1 MIRHWRSCAAPS
13 RTIDAAI
20 IVEFVGASDF
30 AARAGAR
37 VLRAISRSG
46 HGAAPVQPVRG
57 ERYAIVIDGA
67 EVGDLGQGES
77 GRWRVASG
85 QHTVGVR
92 EVGSLAMLA
101 NTVWGSEPPTKLAVR
116 IETGTEAEFTLDFE
130 AAGKHGGAFKARLR
144 RAGRVSP
151 REGTFVRVDSLMGR
165 TASMPIAIP
174 VAASCGDALSEGD
187 EAPPDQPSL
196 GAGGRTVSE
205 FSRV

>member
-101 NTVWGSEPPTKLAVR
+101 NTVWGWIFTFVVIDFVFYWYHRSQHRVRFMWCAHVVHHSSEHMNF
-116 IETGTEAEFTLDFE
+116 GTA
-130 AAGKHGGAFKARLR
+130 LR
-144 RAGRVSP
+144 QSSHVHASS
-151 REGTFVRVDSLMGR
+151 GTFSR
-165 TASMPIAIP
+165 
-174 VAASCGDALSEGD
+174 
-187 EAPPDQPSL
+187 
-196 GAGGRTVSE
+196 GGHMHIKCTRA
-205 FSRV
+205 